1 MKKYVRGQI
10 LAGQIIALTIF
21 SYLTLNYFVV
31 SYAFSHV
38 NGGKPYSSLAFLV
51 GVSCVVEVITSI
63 YGIVRSV
70 VPYGKFKRRAA
81 LTSTIYDGIFGLI
94 LFIGLFQ
101 NSTSPNPGLNAIIM
115 LFLFSSMALLIS
127 GMVKAGKEAIHMR
140 PYQPEAMQPR
150 ANYFGND
157 DFVPLAVPPHT
168 QTITPATVPTQSPET
183 NQTEADLAKLKKLF
197 ESQLITEDEYTEKK
211 KEILNRDFSAK

>member
-1 MKKYVRGQI
+1 MKKYVRGKV
-10 LAGQIIALTIF
+10 LAGQIIALTVF
-21 SYLTLNYFVV
+21 SYLTINYFVV
-31 SYAFSHV
+31 SYVFNHV

-81 LTSTIYDGIFGLI
+81 LTSTIYDGLFGLI

-127 GMVKAGKEAIHMR
+127 GMIKAGKEAIHMR

-157 DFVPLAVPPHT
+157 DFVPLAVP
-168 QTITPATVPTQSPET
+168 TQSPET
-183 NQTEADLAKLKKLF
+183 HKAESDLVKLRKLY